1 MDTDV
6 IVAGAGPT
14 GLMLAGEL
22 RLGGARVIVVE
33 QLEQPTG
40 QSRGLG
46 FTAREALVAHIGR
59 FHGARVVATSGV
71 DAYDGH
77 LRFAWRMLDADGVV
91 TLEGI
96 DFGELAPDGRLKR
109 IVGFFGPLPAP

>member
-1 MDTDV
+1 MPGSPTEPV
-6 IVAGAGPT
+6 PCKRSSSSRAARSSSRAARPSWRTSAG
-14 GLMLAGEL
+14 
-22 RLGGARVIVVE
+22 
-33 QLEQPTG
+33 
-40 QSRGLG
+40 
-46 FTAREALVAHIGR
+46 
-59 FHGARVVATSGV
+59 FHGARVVATSDV